1 MKKTLLTVLAVVVFA
16 FGADAETI
24 EISNASEFVA
34 KLAATGDYV
43 LTSDIDLA
51 GSGYVSLG
59 EFSGT
64 FNGDGHT
71 ITGLG
76 AQPLFA
82 LCVGSVHSLTID
94 GTADGANTVREQ
106 DGAGVVCDRAENAV
120 FVGLVVK
127 GYTLH
132 HKAEDRNVQDGNGLV
147 VGMTSG
153 DIVFERCLADA
164 SCCLYQQTIAKTE
177 CNNKPMGGI
186 AGAVDLTGTKGLVEF
201 VDCTNRATIVCSKNW
216 TANVAGTGG
225 IVGNVK
231 KTVSNQKVPKAVL
244 TRCINEVAIANL
256 NSSSMNVGGLVGMAG
271 TGNMANYMG
280 LELVDCA
287 NLGDIA
293 ASVNGVNAAGGM
305 VAYLLA
311 AAYLELRGCVNRGNV
326 GMKALHPIQQVYSY
340 RTAYAGG
347 LVGYAEKAPS
357 GTAGTS
363 FLVRNC
369 ANYGKITGAE
379 AGGMIGQINGV
390 NQSTATFVVANSSN
404 HGTLD
409 GVDYAGEVF
418 ARLIANVGVA
428 YAPTFS
434 IDNCWTTGPQ
444 LYASSLV
451 APAVSNCRTAE
462 QDDETALAELVAVA
476 RAADGYALWKIGETT
491 HPEVGVRYA
500 AGEVLD
506 PIVQLSEPTVELS
519 EDGTLATVS
528 VSVTNSTLT
537 TGALELKVN
546 GTVKAI
552 WPLAVGTFTTDLKT
566 KKGKVYEFAFTASG
580 SRTEGEARDTAS
592 GTFVPTEKTNWFT
605 VDLTDAGYVD
615 GPNWVNQSVD
625 KDGGTWS
632 ETEAGS
638 TLAGGKVTFAEGS
651 AAVTTYRPKKASEEG
666 ADVFVTGALYVD
678 ETDKAKLPDNAPF
691 AIAFEMDMDKLV
703 CYPTVYA
710 NGVWTRFGDKGDGLA
725 VGSWVD
731 YRVDIDHAGVDA
743 PQVRVTVGG
752 ATSAWLPVAVAKRSV
767 SAIGF
772 TGGGFASFAGAV
784 YSRKP
789 VGGLLLL
796 VR

>member
-1 MKKTLLTVLAVVVFA
+1 MKKAVLTTLAASLVS
-16 FGADAETI
+16 FGVRAEVI
-24 EISNASEFVA
+24 EISSASDFAA
-34 KLAATGDYV
+34 KLAGTGDYA
-43 LTSDIDLA
+43 LTADINLA
-51 GSGYVSLG
+51 GSGYTALA
-59 EFSGT
+59 EFSGSLD
-64 FNGDGHT
+64 GAGHT

-76 AQPLFA
+76 AQPLFT
-82 LCVGSVHSLTID
+82 LCKGSVRSLTID

-120 FVGLVVK
+120 FVDLVVK

-132 HKAEDRNVQDGNGLV
+132 HKAEDLNVRDGNGLV

-153 DIVFERCLADA
+153 DIVFERCLADD
-164 SCCLYQQTIAKTE
+164 SCCLYQQTINKDE
-177 CNNKPMGGI
+177 CYNKPMGGI
-186 AGAVDLTGTKGLVEF
+186 AGCVDLTGVKGRVEF

-216 TANVAGTGG
+216 VSNVAGSGGLVG
-225 IVGNVK
+225 IVRK
-231 KTVSNQKVPKAVL
+231 SVSDNKIPKAVL

-256 NSSSMNVGGLVGMAG
+256 DRDNMNVGGLVGMAG
-271 TGNMANYMG
+271 TGNMANYLG
-280 LELVDCA
+280 LVLVDCV
-287 NLGDIA
+287 NLGDVA
-293 ASVNGVNAAGGM
+293 ASVKGAYAAGGL
-305 VAYLLA
+305 VAYLTP

-340 RTAYAGG
+340 RTTYAGG

-379 AGGMIGQINGV
+379 AGGMIGQINGK
-390 NQSTATFVVANSSN
+390 NQSTAAFVVANSSN

-418 ARLIANVGVA
+418 ARLIADDGVE

-451 APAVSNCRTAE
+451 APAVSNCHTAE

-476 RAADGYALWKIGETT
+476 RATDGHALWKIGETT

-552 WPLAVGTFTTDLKT
+552 WPLAVGAFTTELKT
-566 KKGKVYEFAFTASG
+566 RKGKVYEFTFTASG
-580 SRTEGEARDTAS
+580 SRAEGEASDTAS

-615 GPNWVNQSVD
+615 GSNWVNESVD

-651 AAVTTYRPKKASEEG
+651 ASVTTYKPKKSSEEG
-666 ADVFVTGALYVD
+666 ADVLVSGALYVD
-678 ETDKAKLPDNAPF
+678 ETDKAKLPADAPF

-703 CYPTVYA
+703 CYPSVYA

-752 ATSAWLPVAVAKRSV
+752 ATSDWLPVAVAKRSV

-772 TGGGFASFAGAV
+772 TGGGFASFAGTV